1 MANATDIFIQ
11 MSEKKNAAISSASSV
26 TTTTNDNDENSITTT
41 TDNNL
46 NNESIDNKF
55 GRTDSYT
62 DHGLVSSSSRSK
74 YYKPPP
80 TTQKKNPNNSN
91 NNNNIDSSGSS
102 STAIS
107 NNAAA
112 TTTTSNTNT
121 LLLVRPNEIPVYL
134 QRSSFQMD
142 DILNCFR
149 DVEPAR
155 FNFPKP
161 LLLADDLSDDAWAAL
176 QLRVDHVARN
186 ILDINRYYA
195 GATCVSVLITI
206 VFYAIRPGYD
216 RRSIHATDGKQY
228 TDDDEIY
235 DDYVQDDLWEAN
247 HSLDDV
253 VVAELNYLN
262 SGPNLDRSMWIWRSG
277 LVVSVILLF
286 SSVIFI
292 VILMERRNQKIDEE
306 ICKAIEEI
314 RPRFSDEG
322 IGVDYR
328 TRCFHPGAI
337 LAMRQYVKPTRVV
350 VFYYLDQK
358 HIVDERGTTRRG
370 DCVVGAAGGGD
381 RRITTKSTKRTR
393 SFFSEDY
400 QRQYFPPIPKKSTVE
415 SDNINSQYSS
425 FSIL

>member
-11 MSEKKNAAISSASSV
+11 MSEKKNAIIS
-26 TTTTNDNDENSITTT
+26 TTTNDNDDENGITATT
-41 TDNNL
+41 AKL
-46 NNESIDNKF
+46 NNESIVHF

-62 DHGLVSSSSRSK
+62 DHGLAVSGSSRSK
-74 YYKPPP
+74 YNKHQTRNYNNG
-80 TTQKKNPNNSN
+80 TSCSANSN
-91 NNNNIDSSGSS
+91 
-102 STAIS
+102 AAR
-107 NNAAA
+107 NAAGK
-112 TTTTSNTNT
+112 NNFNGGGGGGN
-121 LLLVRPNEIPVYL
+121 LLLVRPDEIPVYL
-134 QRSSFQMD
+134 QRSSFRID
-142 DILNCFR
+142 DVLNCFR

-155 FNFPKP
+155 FNVAKP
-161 LLLADDLSDDAWAAL
+161 TSLADDLSDDAWAAL

-186 ILDINRYYA
+186 ILDIHRYYA
-195 GATCVSVLITI
+195 GAACVSVLITI

-216 RRSIHATDGKQY
+216 RRSIHADRDGKRY

-253 VVAELNYLN
+253 VVAELDYLN
-262 SGPNLDRSMWIWRSG
+262 SGPDLDRSLWIWRSG
-277 LVVSVILLF
+277 LVASVMLLF
-286 SSVIFI
+286 GYVIFI
-292 VILMERRNQKIDEE
+292 VILMERRNRKIDEE
-306 ICKAIEEI
+306 ICKSIEEI

-358 HIVDERGTTRRG
+358 QIDDERGTRRG
-370 DCVVGAAGGGD
+370 DFGGDGGGD

-400 QRQYFPPIPKKSTVE
+400 QRQYFPPIPKKLTVE
-415 SDNINSQYSS
+415 SDSVNSQCSS
-425 FSIL
+425 FSIV

>member
-11 MSEKKNAAISSASSV
+11 MSEKKNAIIS
-26 TTTTNDNDENSITTT
+26 TTTNDNDENGITTT
-41 TDNNL
+41 AKL
-46 NNESIDNKF
+46 NDESIVHF

-62 DHGLVSSSSRSK
+62 DHGLAVSSSSRSK
-74 YYKPPP
+74 YNKPPP
-80 TTQKKNPNNSN
+80 NQTMYSN
-91 NNNNIDSSGSS
+91 NNNNGSTSYSASGSHGKNNFNS
-102 STAIS
+102 IS
-107 NNAAA
+107 GGGGGN
-112 TTTTSNTNT
+112 

-134 QRSSFQMD
+134 QRSSFQID
-142 DILNCFR
+142 DVLNCFR

-155 FNFPKP
+155 FNVAKP
-161 LLLADDLSDDAWAAL
+161 TSLAENLSDDAWAAL
-176 QLRVDHVARN
+176 QLRVDHVAKN
-186 ILDINRYYA
+186 ILDIYRYYA
-195 GATCVSVLITI
+195 GAACVSVLITI

-216 RRSIHATDGKQY
+216 RRSIHADHDGKRY

-253 VVAELNYLN
+253 VVAELDYLN
-262 SGPNLDRSMWIWRSG
+262 SGPGLDRSMWIWRSG
-277 LVVSVILLF
+277 LVASVVLLF
-286 SSVIFI
+286 GYVIFI

-306 ICKAIEEI
+306 ICKSIEEI

-358 HIVDERGTTRRG
+358 RIDDERGTRRG
-370 DCVVGAAGGGD
+370 DFGGGDGDVGAGDVD
-381 RRITTKSTKRTR
+381 RRITAKSTKRTR

-400 QRQYFPPIPKKSTVE
+400 QRQYFPPIPKKLTVE
-415 SDNINSQYSS
+415 SDSINSQCSS
-425 FSIL
+425 FSIV

>member
-11 MSEKKNAAISSASSV
+11 MSEKKNALTTASSV
-26 TTTTNDNDENSITTT
+26 TTTNDNDDENNSITTT
-41 TDNNL
+41 ANNL
-46 NNESIDNKF
+46 KESIHNNF

-62 DHGLVSSSSRSK
+62 DHGLVLSSRRSQ
-74 YYKPPP
+74 YTPHFN
-80 TTQKKNPNNSN
+80 QKKKNSNTSN
-91 NNNNIDSSGSS
+91 NNDSSGCSNSS
-102 STAIS
+102 SAIS
-107 NNAAA
+107 NAA
-112 TTTTSNTNT
+112 TLTSSNNV

-134 QRSSFQMD
+134 QRSSFQID
-142 DILNCFR
+142 DVLNCFR

-161 LLLADDLSDDAWAAL
+161 ILLADDLSDDAWAAL

-195 GATCVSVLITI
+195 GAACVSVLIYI
-206 VFYAIRPGYD
+206 VFASIRPGYD
-216 RRSIHATDGKQY
+216 RRSIHATDGNQF

-262 SGPNLDRSMWIWRSG
+262 SGSNLDVSMWIWRTG

-292 VILMERRNQKIDEE
+292 VILMERRNQKIDED
-306 ICKAIEEI
+306 ICMAIEEI
-314 RPRFSDEG
+314 RPRFSVEG

-350 VFYYLDQK
+350 VFYYLDHKQ
-358 HIVDERGTTRRG
+358 IDDDERGSRRRG
-370 DCVVGAAGGGD
+370 DGDVGGD
-381 RRITTKSTKRTR
+381 RRITTKRTR

-415 SDNINSQYSS
+415 SDNINSTHSS